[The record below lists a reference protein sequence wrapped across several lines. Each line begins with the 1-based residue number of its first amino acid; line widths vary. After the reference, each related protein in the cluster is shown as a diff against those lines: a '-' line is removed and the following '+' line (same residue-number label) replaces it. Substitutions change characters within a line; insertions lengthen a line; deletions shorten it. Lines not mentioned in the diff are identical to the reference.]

1 MTGRIILVRHGRSAS
16 LPSGWMSRGDVERW
30 RERYDQAG
38 LAAGERAPDALRL
51 TARTA
56 CVVSSDLRRAI
67 ESAALVAAGRPV
79 ITTPLL
85 RESTIPIPALGAIRL
100 PPMGW
105 ALAAGV
111 AWSLHSRRAT
121 HPAVTA
127 AAEQARAGAEW
138 LHAVVSRHGDVVAIT
153 HAVAREGLVLALGD
167 LGWFVTAQDGG
178 RHANWSAW
186 SLAPRAG
193 VTHT

>member
-1 MTGRIILVRHGRSAS
+1 
-16 LPSGWMSRGDVERW
+16 MSRGDVERW
-30 RERYDQAG
+30 RERYDEAG

-85 RESTIPIPALGAIRL
+85 RESVIPIPALGFLRL
-100 PPMGW
+100 PPVGW
-105 ALAAGV
+105 ALAAGM
-111 AWSLHSRRAT
+111 AWSVHTRRDS
-121 HPAVTA
+121 HPAVA
-127 AAEQARAGAEW
+127 AAQAQARAGAEW
-138 LHAVVSRHGDVVAIT
+138 LQAIVSRHGDVVAIT
-153 HAVAREGLVLALGD
+153 HAVAREGLVRALGT
-167 LGWFVTAQDGG
+167 LGWSITAQDGG